1 MTLLEKA
8 AYKPIEILIPYLGYG
23 EKDSNSGLNNMDTYG
38 HKNYTFIA
46 QYFDD
51 LWNSG
56 YKFYNGRKQGNEWC
70 DMTVDFSMCKAFGP
84 ENARKVLYQPMESC
98 GAGCYWSAKYFK
110 ENGAWIE
117 RSGEPR
123 TGDQIFFGPKGD
135 ESHTGIVEKVDSSY
149 VYTIEGNTS
158 DKLMRRTYARTNSNI
173 AGYGRPRYE
182 AVTYMFEEEEDMT
195 KEQTLALIKA
205 ELAKIQN
212 PEPTKDSIANLLGDK
227 YIKKFD
233 ELPNW
238 AKKEFREILDKKYV
252 DGGTDYDKDP
262 DDINMYLSD
271 VKSIIVANRIIKDC
285 LKEGAVPVNE
295 DAVINKTFAELA
307 DLLAEKVRAEAEA
320 DESEE

>member
-1 MTLLEKA
+1 MTPLEKA
-8 AYKPIEILIPYLGYG
+8 AHRPIEILIPYLGYG
-23 EKDSNSGLNNMDTYG
+23 EKDSNYDLKNMNTFG
-38 HKNYTFIA
+38 HNNYTFIA

-56 YKFYNGRKQGNEWC
+56 YKFYNSRKNGPSGEWC
-70 DMTVDFSMCKAFGP
+70 DMTVDFAMCQSFGP

-98 GAGCYWSAKYFK
+98 GAGCYYSAGYYRA
-110 ENGAWIE
+110 NGAWID
-117 RSGEPR
+117 RSGTPR
-123 TGDQIFFGPKGD
+123 TGDQIFFGTKYD
-135 ESHTGIVEKVDSSY
+135 ETHTGLVEKVDATY

-158 DKLMRRTYARTNSNI
+158 DRLLRKSYARTSTKI

-182 AVTYMFEEEEDMT
+182 AVIYMFEEEEDMT

-252 DGGTDYDKDP
+252 DGGTDYEVDP

-271 VKSIIVANRIIKDC
+271 IKSIIVANRIIKDC
-285 LKEGAVPVNE
+285 LKNGAVPVNE
-295 DAVINKTFAELA
+295 DAVINKMFVELA
-307 DLLAEKVRAEAEA
+307 TLL
-320 DESEE
+320 EERVDGE